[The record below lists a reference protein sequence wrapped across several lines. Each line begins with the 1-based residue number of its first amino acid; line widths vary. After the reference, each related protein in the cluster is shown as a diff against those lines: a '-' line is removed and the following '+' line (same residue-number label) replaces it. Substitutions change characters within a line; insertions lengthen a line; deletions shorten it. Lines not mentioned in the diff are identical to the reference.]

1 MKEEK
6 GRAAGGRFLLPQES
20 GRCRCKKNNRWL
32 WVTVLLAWDGL
43 LMYMIV
49 RCLIEP
55 VYGAVFVAA
64 VSINLGYQ
72 L

>member
-1 MKEEK
+1 MEEEK
-6 GRAAGGRFLLPQES
+6 RHTAGGRFLLSQES
-20 GRCRCKKNNRWL
+20 HHRRRKQINRWL
-32 WVTVLLAWDGL
+32 LVAVLVSWDGL
-43 LMYMIV
+43 LMYMII